1 MPQAERFEAFNFLG
15 GAMETDFIDI
25 GIKPDI
31 YVGTFYSLTG
41 EEKDVKLEKTLSLI
55 AAQKH

>member
-1 MPQAERFEAFNFLG
+1 MPQIERFEAFNFLG
-15 GAMETDFIDI
+15 SAMETDFIGI
-25 GIKPDI
+25 GIKQDI
-31 YVGTFYSLTG
+31 YVGMFFSLTG